1 MNMGMLVPPGSEEQV
16 DEAQQAL
23 IDGLR
28 PWYTGTTP
36 PNFLGSGATQPRRVR
51 AAYSDADYERLSAIK
66 AAHDPRNLFRIN
78 HNIPPSGGASADGIV
93 DPRPS
98 RQVGSEEGAG

>member
-1 MNMGMLVPPGSEEQV
+1 MVHGHNAAELPRERGHPATPGAGRLQ
-16 DEAQQAL
+16 
-23 IDGLR
+23 
-28 PWYTGTTP
+28 
-36 PNFLGSGATQPRRVR
+36 
-51 AAYSDADYERLSAIK
+51 SDADYERLSAIK

-93 DPRPS
+93 DPRSS